1 MKVKNLHHKKNKIFC
16 IGLGKLGLIFS
27 QILAD
32 HNNIVYGYDINN
44 EIKFKIKRNEKD
56 SEPKLNKLIKNNK
69 KKFIFTNNF
78 EQAINDTLATFI
90 LVPTPSKKNHEF
102 DNSFIISSLKNIGKH
117 LKNKKNYLINI
128 TSTVNPGSCEYFIK
142 FLEKNFKL
150 KHGNEFILTYNP
162 HLIALGSIYN
172 DVLFS
177 DLVICGSNLKEG
189 HKKLKNIY
197 SNIYKKNINKL
208 KFLNLKEAEIAKIA
222 INTYVTLKI
231 SYTNCLSQI
240 ADREQNVDVSK
251 ILNAIG
257 HDKRIGHKYLSLG
270 ALYAGPCFPRDNRN
284 FAKYLKKIKVPNYI
298 PITTDKINNIQLN
311 RYIDVYNKIKKN
323 FKSRITIG
331 ICGLSYKINTP
342 ITIES
347 PGEKLLN
354 YFNNKNKVIVY
365 DEQYPDTNS
374 SINFYRDIKKFFQA
388 ADVIFVCYQNDK
400 FKKIEKL
407 TSNKT
412 KIIIDLW
419 NNINIKNKNIT
430 LKKIG
435 VN

>member
-1 MKVKNLHHKKNKIFC
+1 MIEKNKIFC

-32 HNNIVYGYDINN
+32 HNNIVYGYDIND
-44 EIKFKIKRNEKD
+44 EIELKIKKNYKD
-56 SEPKLNKLIKNNK
+56 SEPNLNKLIKRNK
-69 KKFIFTNNF
+69 KNFIFTNNF
-78 EQAINDTLATFI
+78 EQAINNTQATFI
-90 LVPTPSKKNHEF
+90 LVPTPSKKNYEF
-102 DNSFIISSLKNIGKH
+102 DNSFIISSLKDIGRY
-117 LKNKKNYLINI
+117 LQNKKNYLINI

-150 KHGNEFILTYNP
+150 KHGKEFVLTYNP

-177 DLVICGSNLKEG
+177 DLVICGSNLIEG
-189 HKKLKNIY
+189 HRKLKKIY
-197 SNIYKKNINKL
+197 SNIYKKKIYKL
-208 KFLNLKEAEIAKIA
+208 KLLNLKEAEIAKIA

-240 ADREQNVDVSK
+240 ADKEPNVDVSK
-251 ILNAIG
+251 ILNTIG

-284 FAKYLKKIKVPNYI
+284 FAKYLEKIKVPNHI
-298 PITTDKINNIQLN
+298 PITTDKINNIQLD
-311 RYIDVYNKIKKN
+311 RYISVYNKIKKN
-323 FKSRITIG
+323 FKSKVTIG

-342 ITIES
+342 ISIGS

-354 YFNNKNKVIVY
+354 YFSNKNKVIIY
-365 DEQYPDTNS
+365 DEQYPEIKNK
-374 SINFYRDIKKFFQA
+374 INFYKNIKKFFET
-388 ADVIFVCYQNDK
+388 ADVIFVCYYNTK

-407 TSNKT
+407 KINKK

-419 NNINIKNKNIT
+419 NYINIKNKKVI

-435 VN
+435 IN

>member
-1 MKVKNLHHKKNKIFC
+1 MIEKNKIFC

-27 QILAD
+27 QILAN
-32 HNNIVYGYDINN
+32 HNNIVYGYDINDKI
-44 EIKFKIKRNEKD
+44 ELKIKKNVKD
-56 SEPKLNKLIKNNK
+56 SEPNLNKLIKKNK

-78 EQAINDTLATFI
+78 EQAINNTQATFI
-90 LVPTPSKKNHEF
+90 LVPTPSKKNYEF
-102 DNSFIISSLKNIGKH
+102 DNSFIISSLKNIGKY
-117 LKNKKNYLINI
+117 LKNKRNYLINI

-150 KHGNEFILTYNP
+150 VHGKEFILTYNP

-172 DVLFS
+172 NVLYS
-177 DLVICGSNLKEG
+177 DLVICGSNLIEG
-189 HKKLKNIY
+189 HKILKSIY

-240 ADREQNVDVSK
+240 ADKERNIDVSK
-251 ILNAIG
+251 ILNTIG

-270 ALYAGPCFPRDNRN
+270 GLYAGPCFPRDNRN
-284 FAKYLKKIKVPNYI
+284 FAKYLKNIKVPNYI

-311 RYIDVYNKIKKN
+311 RYIDIYNKIKKN
-323 FKSRITIG
+323 FNKKITIG
-331 ICGLSYKINTP
+331 ICGLSYKINTS
-342 ITIES
+342 IAIGS

-354 YFNNKNKVIVY
+354 YFSNKNKVIVH
-365 DEQYPDTNS
+365 DEQYPD
-374 SINFYRDIKKFFQA
+374 INTKIQFYKNIKKFFQT
-388 ADVIFVCYQNDK
+388 ADVIYICYQNDK
-400 FKKIEKL
+400 FKQIEKF
-407 TSNKT
+407 TSGKK

-419 NNINIKNKNIT
+419 NYISVKNKNII

>member
-27 QILAD
+27 QILAE

-44 EIKFKIKRNEKD
+44 KIKLKIKRNEKD
-56 SEPKLNKLIKNNK
+56 SEPNLNKLIKNNK

-78 EQAINDTLATFI
+78 EQAINDTQATFI

-150 KHGNEFILTYNP
+150 AHGKEFILTYNP

-172 DVLFS
+172 NVLYS

-189 HKKLKNIY
+189 HKKLINIY

-222 INTYVTLKI
+222 INSYVTLKI

-240 ADREQNVDVSK
+240 ADKEQNVDVSK

-257 HDKRIGHKYLSLG
+257 HDKRIGHKYLSSG

-284 FAKYLKKIKVPNYI
+284 FAKYLRKINVSDHI
-298 PITTDKINNIQLN
+298 PRATDKINDIQID
-311 RYIDVYNKIKKN
+311 RYIRIFNKLKKN
-323 FKSRITIG
+323 LNGKITIG
-331 ICGLSYKINTP
+331 ICGLSYKINTSV
-342 ITIES
+342 TTES
-347 PGEKLLN
+347 PGRKLLKH
-354 YFNNKNKVIVY
+354 FKNKYKIIIHDQAVPELSEKI
-365 DEQYPDTNS
+365 
-374 SINFYRDIKKFFQA
+374 IFYKDIKKFFK
-388 ADVIFVCYQNDK
+388 DSNFIFICYKNNK
-400 FKKIEKL
+400 FREL
-407 TSNKT
+407 ERFSTNT
-412 KIIIDLW
+412 NKIIIDLW
-419 NNINIKNKNIT
+419 NYININKKNII

-435 VN
+435 IN

>member
-1 MKVKNLHHKKNKIFC
+1 MIEKNKIFC

-27 QILAD
+27 QILATHTD
-32 HNNIVYGYDINN
+32 IVYGYDINDKI
-44 EIKFKIKRNEKD
+44 ELKIKKNDKD
-56 SEPKLNKLIKNNK
+56 SEPNLNKLIKKNK
-69 KKFIFTNNF
+69 KKFIFTSNF
-78 EQAINDTLATFI
+78 EQAINDTQATFI
-90 LVPTPSKKNHEF
+90 LVPTPSKKNYEF
-102 DNSFIISSLKNIGKH
+102 DNSFIISSLKNIGKY
-117 LKNKKNYLINI
+117 LKNKRNYLINI
-128 TSTVNPGSCEYFIK
+128 TSTVNPGSCEYFIR

-150 KHGNEFILTYNP
+150 KHGKEFILTYNP

-172 DVLFS
+172 NVLFS
-177 DLVICGSNLKEG
+177 DLVICGSNLIEG

-240 ADREQNVDVSK
+240 ADKEPNVDVSK

-298 PITTDKINNIQLN
+298 PITTDKINNIQLD
-311 RYIDVYNKIKKN
+311 RYINVYNKIKKN
-323 FKSRITIG
+323 FKSKVTIG

-342 ITIES
+342 IAIGS

-354 YFNNKNKVIVY
+354 YFSKKNKVIVY
-365 DEQYPDTNS
+365 DEQYPEIINK
-374 SINFYRDIKKFFQA
+374 INFYKNIKKFFET
-388 ADVIFVCYQNDK
+388 ADVIFVCYYNDK

-407 TSNKT
+407 TSNKK

-419 NNINIKNKNIT
+419 NCINVKNKNIV

-435 VN
+435 IN